1 MGIAVP
7 SQLRKA
13 SHQLNMALIG
23 YSLLVLPATAGLV
36 LVAGPPP
43 WPSTGMDPSSAETVS
58 TRSTAFARRRGLL
71 RLSLRLTMV
80 PSVTDTE
87 LLSHPLDFQFS
98 PLSLLAHGEPL
109 SPARPQLLRLPRL
122 TTLLPLASV
131 RPTLMPTTV
140 MVPTPLDMGL
150 AMVMAV
156 TARGLLTPRLMPTM
170 AMEAIVDTDS
180 PTEAMAV
187 LATAMA
193 RGLLTPRLMRTM
205 ATEAMVDM
213 VLATPL
219 ATVLATA
226 MGAMARGL
234 LTLRLMPTTAM
245 EDMVL
250 ATPLATVLA
259 MAMVVVARGQLTLRP
274 MPTMAMVDTDSVMA
288 DTAMVVLAT
297 AMARGLLTPS
307 LTMDTVELTPV
318 TDMVDTDLVLAMVTA
333 SKQ

>member
-1 MGIAVP
+1 
-7 SQLRKA
+7 
-13 SHQLNMALIG
+13 
-23 YSLLVLPATAGLV
+23 
-36 LVAGPPP
+36 
-43 WPSTGMDPSSAETVS
+43 MDPSCAETVS
-58 TRSTAFARRRGLL
+58 TWATAFARRRGLL

-80 PSVTDTE
+80 PSVTDME
-87 LLSHPLDFQFS
+87 LLFHPLAFQFS

-109 SPARPQLLRLPRL
+109 FPARPQLLRLLRL

-226 MGAMARGL
+226 MGAMATGL

-250 ATPLATVLA
+250 ATPLAT
-259 MAMVVVARGQLTLRP
+259 AMVK
-274 MPTMAMVDTDSVMA
+274 
-288 DTAMVVLAT
+288 
-297 AMARGLLTPS
+297 GLLMPR
-307 LTMDTVELTPV
+307 LTMDTVELTPD
-318 TDMVDTDLVLAMVTA
+318 TDMVDTDLVL
-333 SKQ
+333 

>member
-109 SPARPQLLRLPRL
+109 SPARPQLLRLLRL

-140 MVPTPLDMGL
+140 MAAMVDMVHTPLDMGL

-156 TARGLLTPRLMPTM
+156 TARGLLTLRLMPTM
-170 AMEAIVDTDS
+170 AMEAMVDTDS
-180 PTEAMAV
+180 DTEATATAV

-193 RGLLTPRLMRTM
+193 RGLLTPRLMPTM
-205 ATEAMVDM
+205 ATEAMV
-213 VLATPL
+213 

-226 MGAMARGL
+226 MGAIARGL

-250 ATPLATVLA
+250 ATPLAT
-259 MAMVVVARGQLTLRP
+259 
-274 MPTMAMVDTDSVMA
+274 
-288 DTAMVVLAT
+288 
-297 AMARGLLTPS
+297 
-307 LTMDTVELTPV
+307 
-318 TDMVDTDLVLAMVTA
+318 
-333 SKQ
+333 

>member
-109 SPARPQLLRLPRL
+109 SPARPQLLRLLRL

-131 RPTLMPTTV
+131 KSTLMPTTV
-140 MVPTPLDMGL
+140 MVAAMVPTPLGMGL

-156 TARGLLTPRLMPTM
+156 TARGLLTLRLMPTM
-170 AMEAIVDTDS
+170 AMEAMVDTDS
-180 PTEAMAV
+180 ATEATAMAV

-193 RGLLTPRLMRTM
+193 RGLLTPRLMPTM
-205 ATEAMVDM
+205 ATEAMVIWSW
-213 VLATPL
+213 LHHWL
-219 ATVLATA
+219 
-226 MGAMARGL
+226 RSW
-234 LTLRLMPTTAM
+234 LRLWW
-245 EDMVL
+245 L
-250 ATPLATVLA
+250 W
-259 MAMVVVARGQLTLRP
+259 LRRLWWIWSWLHHWLRSWLRLWWLWQE
-274 MPTMAMVDTDSVMA
+274 VS
-288 DTAMVVLAT
+288 
-297 AMARGLLTPS
+297 
-307 LTMDTVELTPV
+307 
-318 TDMVDTDLVLAMVTA
+318 
-333 SKQ
+333 